1 MKKKKNKKKS
11 KKKIIIGAAVILVA
25 AGGIR
30 VVGQKNAAENQTPQV
45 PVVTAET
52 GDVEEIVDA
61 SGTVGSEEEKTY
73 YSPVNAELKTVSFSQ
88 GDVVKK
94 GTKLIE
100 FETENLEKDN
110 QRAELN
116 LKSTRSDIKDTVNKS
131 EKADKKQKDA
141 KADVAEL
148 EKKVKDKKAYVASLK
163 SQISAAQAAAQRA
176 AAAQASAQAAAQAQA
191 QQQAA
196 QEKAQA
202 EAKKQQEI
210 QSRYEAAIYTYQ
222 TETLPQYQQQLDDLN
237 TQYNQAETAYN
248 QADTAYQMAFSA
260 WQTDNSEE
268 NTQALN
274 EADSARSQAEITKE
288 QAREA
293 YEDLKQQ
300 VPQMPSL
307 ADFSEDTSGSV
318 WDISDGTDVDSSFSG
333 DEAGTG
339 LDMGSDNS
347 AGTDGAYASDESGED
362 DSYSGSSTGSVSADT
377 SALESALETAS
388 DELAELQSDLASQK
402 AVAEADS
409 TSLTKEEKDKLE
421 VTDNLSELDAK
432 SAKELVKEGKKGITA
447 EFNGIVSRA
456 DIKEGAS
463 VSQGMELFT
472 IQNTDKASVD
482 VNLSKYDY
490 DTVKEG
496 QKAEITMGD
505 NTYEGTVTRMSHI
518 AVQNEKGTP
527 VISATVSIDNPDE
540 DIFLGVDA
548 KVKIHTASAKNV
560 VLLPVEVV
568 NIGKEGSFCYVIEDG
583 LVTRRNITTGISSQD
598 YVEVTEGI
606 KAGEQV
612 ISDLGDYTEGMAV
625 EAVQEGAEG
634 AGTAEDSGT
643 TAETT
648 DVEEADAAGT
658 KNETGDGADD

>member
-1 MKKKKNKKKS
+1 M
-11 KKKIIIGAAVILVA
+11 
-25 AGGIR
+25 
-30 VVGQKNAAENQTPQV
+30 
-45 PVVTAET
+45 
-52 GDVEEIVDA
+52 
-61 SGTVGSEEEKTY
+61 
-73 YSPVNAELKTVSFSQ
+73 
-88 GDVVKK
+88 
-94 GTKLIE
+94 
-100 FETENLEKDN
+100 
-110 QRAELN
+110 
-116 LKSTRSDIKDTVNKS
+116 
-131 EKADKKQKDA
+131 
-141 KADVAEL
+141 
-148 EKKVKDKKAYVASLK
+148 
-163 SQISAAQAAAQRA
+163 
-176 AAAQASAQAAAQAQA
+176 
-191 QQQAA
+191 
-196 QEKAQA
+196 
-202 EAKKQQEI
+202 
-210 QSRYEAAIYTYQ
+210 
-222 TETLPQYQQQLDDLN
+222 
-237 TQYNQAETAYN
+237 
-248 QADTAYQMAFSA
+248 
-260 WQTDNSEE
+260 
-268 NTQALN
+268 
-274 EADSARSQAEITKE
+274 
-288 QAREA
+288 
-293 YEDLKQQ
+293 
-300 VPQMPSL
+300 
-307 ADFSEDTSGSV
+307 
-318 WDISDGTDVDSSFSG
+318 
-333 DEAGTG
+333 
-339 LDMGSDNS
+339 
-347 AGTDGAYASDESGED
+347 
-362 DSYSGSSTGSVSADT
+362 
-377 SALESALETAS
+377 
-388 DELAELQSDLASQK
+388 
-402 AVAEADS
+402 
-409 TSLTKEEKDKLE
+409 
-421 VTDNLSELDAK
+421 
-432 SAKELVKEGKKGITA
+432 KEGKKGITA

-496 QKAEITMGD
+496 QKAEITTGD
-505 NTYEGTVTRMSHI
+505 NTYEGTITRMSHI